1 MEKLLCGDVI
11 MNYLIVVAHPDD
23 EVLGAGGTMFKLSKS
38 GENVNVCIMSGN
50 VQARALRPADNEL
63 KDDINDSMNILGV
76 NKYIEGEFP
85 NIEFNTVPHLKLVQF
100 IEKAII
106 ETEADVVIT
115 HHPADTNND
124 HYHTSLAC
132 QAAVRL
138 FQRRDDISPLKELL
152 FMEVLS
158 ATDWSVNDGFNSFNA
173 NTFVEVGEDGIE
185 AKIKALSAY
194 RDVMRPYP
202 HPRSAESL
210 KGLAAV
216 RGSQAKLCY
225 AEAFQSVFRRNF

>member
-1 MEKLLCGDVI
+1 
-11 MNYLIVVAHPDD
+11 MNYLFVVAHPDD
-23 EVLGAGGTMFKLSKS
+23 EVLGAGGTMYKLAQR

-50 VQARALRPADNEL
+50 VAARALRPEDNEL
-63 KDDINDSMNILGV
+63 KSDINDSMNILGV
-76 NKYIEGEFP
+76 DKYIEGDFP

-100 IEKAII
+100 IESALIK
-106 ETEADVVIT
+106 TKADVVIT

-132 QAAVRL
+132 QAAIRL
-138 FQRRDDISPLKELL
+138 FQRRDDVPPVKEFM

-158 ATDWSVNDGFNSFNA
+158 ATDWSVNNAFNA
-173 NTFVEVGEDGIE
+173 FRPNMFFEIGKDGID

-202 HPRSAESL
+202 HPRSVQSL
-210 KGLAAV
+210 EGLASV
-216 RGSQAKLCY
+216 RGSQAKFVY
-225 AEAFQSVFRRNF
+225 AEAFESVFRRNF

>member
-1 MEKLLCGDVI
+1 

-23 EVLGAGGTMFKLSKS
+23 EVLGAGGTMYRLSEK
-38 GENVNVCIMSGN
+38 GENVSVCIMSGN
-50 VQARALRPADNEL
+50 VKARALRPGDNEL
-63 KDDINDSMNILGV
+63 QSDIKDSMNILGIK
-76 NKYIEGEFP
+76 KYIEGEFP
-85 NIEFNTVPHLKLVQF
+85 NIEFNTVEHLKLVQF

-106 ETEADVVIT
+106 ETEADVIIT

-138 FQRRDDISPLKELL
+138 FQRRDDVAPLKELL

-158 ATDWSVNDGFNSFNA
+158 ATDWSVNKAFNSFNP
-173 NTFVEVGEDGIE
+173 NTFLEIGEDGLN

-202 HPRSAESL
+202 HPRSEESL

-216 RGSQAKLCY
+216 RGSQAKLYY
-225 AEAFQSVFRRNF
+225 AEAFESVFRRNF